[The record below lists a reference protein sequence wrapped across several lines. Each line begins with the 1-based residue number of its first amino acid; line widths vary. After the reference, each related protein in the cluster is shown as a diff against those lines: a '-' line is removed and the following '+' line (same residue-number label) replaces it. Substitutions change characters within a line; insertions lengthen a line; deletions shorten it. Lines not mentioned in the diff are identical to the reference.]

1 MCLGIFIYFF
11 SFLGGFRHTNQ
22 KVSRDKWMTRRWLVK
37 AKCITFEWSKV
48 CVIYLLCWEDKRI
61 LERPK
66 RVHTMND
73 FLCVS
78 VFWMGPGKTM
88 LFWLSTVRWMKV
100 LDRSIKYRNGIVFYI
115 KQTISP
121 RQCYVHTNT
130 ITFPLIVLS
139 FLVILIRIIA
149 QLVFF
154 PHTRSFSFL
163 RKSWKKCM
171 NELMQYYIT
180 TWVIPN
186 VFNRKGIVCD
196 KGEPKRILHHVCS

>member
-1 MCLGIFIYFF
+1 MYYVWVKQGMCNLFIVLRRQENIRETEERVYDEWFF
-11 SFLGGFRHTNQ
+11 VCL
-22 KVSRDKWMTRRWLVK
+22 
-37 AKCITFEWSKV
+37 CILNGTGQ
-48 CVIYLLCWEDKRI
+48 
-61 LERPK
+61 
-66 RVHTMND
+66 NNA
-73 FLCVS
+73 
-78 VFWMGPGKTM
+78 
-88 LFWLSTVRWMKV
+88 FWLSTVRWMKV